1 MSINSDLSRIQ
12 TAKSGLASKIPASG
26 LISTYPS
33 QIQDI
38 IDDANATTGE
48 TDTTLADAVGTLIDG
63 YGHGGS
69 GGIVIT
75 DTVDAA
81 GGTIREITAQEIS
94 GTLSIT
100 QNGTYDVTQY
110 ASAEV
115 DVSGGGGIDW
125 DDFVSG
131 DWPTGVI
138 TLNTTTQIVV
148 NNKFYNMREITSVNA
163 SNITNINADSAFRG
177 CSKLEVVNFPLLA
190 TAPKG
195 YCFGDCP
202 KLQGASFPS
211 LTSTGSSFLNSSCYN
226 STSDNV
232 ILVFPKLTSVNTDC
246 FRSIRGDAI
255 IDLGPDCASLGT
267 RAIYNFDFTGILI
280 LRRDSIVTCSTNT
293 SIGAITTRADATIY
307 IPKSLYDHLGDGSSL
322 DYKSATN
329 WSTAD
334 GYGVITWAAIEGSQY
349 ENAYA
354 DGTPIT

>member
-1 MSINSDLSRIQ
+1 MSISSDLSRIQ

-63 YGHGGS
+63 YGQGGS

-125 DDFVSG
+125 DAYVAG
-131 DWPTGVI
+131 EWPTGVVN
-138 TLNTTTQIVV
+138 LNTTTQITRDQ
-148 NNKFYNMREITSVNA
+148 KFNTMKEITSVNA
-163 SNITNINADSAFRG
+163 PLVTTITADQAFRG
-177 CSKLEVVNFPLLA
+177 CSKLETVYFPLLA
-190 TAPKG
+190 TSTKS
-195 YCFGDCP
+195 YCFGECP
-202 KLQGASFPS
+202 KLKRAHFPV
-211 LTSTGSSFLNSSCYN
+211 LTSIGVDFLFKAG
-226 STSDNV
+226 TNV
-232 ILVFPKLTSVNTDC
+232 TEDVIYVFPALTAVSNDS
-246 FRSIRGDAI
+246 FRQIKSETI
-255 IDLGPDCASLGT
+255 IDLGPNCASLET
-267 RAIYNFDFTGILI
+267 RALYGFDFKGILI
-280 LRRDSIVTCSTNT
+280 LRSASIVTCSAAN
-293 SIGAITTRADATIY
+293 SIGAINTRADATIY

-334 GYGVITWAAIEGSQY
+334 GYGTITWACIEGSQY
-349 ENAYA
+349 ETAYA